1 MKMLISMV
9 LALGVM
15 LFASQYM
22 LKGMGGIPGFGGSS
36 ESASSG
42 LNNLGN
48 ALRDEDVT
56 VYQWTDAQGVTHY
69 GSTPPTGQGSY
80 EVKQIQAN
88 ANLMQAHKLPVAEE
102 EPDTQGAKVAR
113 VGSLY
118 TPEGIKGMMDDASQL
133 QEQMNQR
140 AEEQEKMLQDIL
152 NPPSKK

>member
-9 LALGVM
+9 LALGIG

-22 LKGMGGIPGFGGSS
+22 LKGMGGIPGFGGES
-36 ESASSG
+36 EPASSG

-48 ALRDEDVT
+48 ALNDENVT
-56 VYQWTDAQGVTHY
+56 VYQWIDAQGVTHY

-80 EVKQIQAN
+80 EIKQIQAN
-88 ANLMQAHKLPVAEE
+88 ANLMQAHKSRPEE
-102 EPDTQGAKVAR
+102 EEADTQRPKVAK

-118 TPEGIKGMMDDASQL
+118 TPEGVKGMMDDASKL

-140 AEEQEKMLQDIL
+140 TAEQEKMMQDIMHPA
-152 NPPSKK
+152 NKK

>member
-9 LALGVM
+9 LTLGVV

-22 LKGMGGIPGFGGSS
+22 LKGMGGIPGFGGTS
-36 ESASSG
+36 EPASSG

-80 EVKQIQAN
+80 QVKQIQAN
-88 ANLMQAHKLPVAEE
+88 ANLMQAHKPQAEE
-102 EPDTQGAKVAR
+102 EAVDTQGPKVAK

-118 TPEGIKGMMDDASQL
+118 TPEGVKGMMDDASKL
-133 QEQMNQR
+133 QEQLNQR
-140 AEEQEKMLQDIL
+140 TEEQEKMMQELMH
-152 NPPSKK
+152 PASKK

>member
-9 LALGVM
+9 LALGVV

-22 LKGMGGIPGFGGSS
+22 LKGMGGIPGFGGAS
-36 ESASSG
+36 EPASSG
-42 LNNLGN
+42 LNSLGN

-80 EVKQIQAN
+80 QVKQIQAN
-88 ANLMQAHKLPVAEE
+88 ANLIQAHKPPAEE
-102 EPDTQGAKVAR
+102 EKADAQQPKVAK

-118 TPEGIKGMMDDASQL
+118 TPEGVKGLMDDASKL
-133 QEQMNQR
+133 QEQMSQR
-140 AEEQEKMLQDIL
+140 NEDQEKMLQDL
-152 NPPSKK
+152 MHPATKK

>member
-9 LALGVM
+9 LTLGVV

-22 LKGMGGIPGFGGSS
+22 LKGVSGIPGFGSAS

-48 ALRDEDVT
+48 AVLDEDVT
-56 VYQWTDAQGVTHY
+56 VYQWVDAQGVTHY
-69 GSTPPTGQGSY
+69 GSTPPIGQGSY
-80 EVKQIQAN
+80 QVKQIQAN
-88 ANLMQAHKLPVAEE
+88 ANLMQAHKSAAEE
-102 EPDTQGAKVAR
+102 EGVDTQGPKVAK

-118 TPEGIKGMMDDASQL
+118 TPEGVKGMMDDASQL

-140 AEEQEKMLQDIL
+140 AEEQEKMMQELMH
-152 NPPSKK
+152 PASKK

>member
-9 LALGVM
+9 LTLGIV

-22 LKGMGGIPGFGGSS
+22 LKGMGGIPGFGGAS

-80 EVKQIQAN
+80 EVKLIQAN
-88 ANLMQAHKLPVAEE
+88 ANLMQAHKSPAEE
-102 EPDTQGAKVAR
+102 EEADTQRPKVAKV
-113 VGSLY
+113 GTLY
-118 TPEGIKGMMDDASQL
+118 TPEGVKGMMDDASDL
-133 QEQMNQR
+133 QEQMNKR
-140 AEEQEKMLQDIL
+140 VEEQEKMMQDL
-152 NPPSKK
+152 MHPASKK

>member
-9 LALGVM
+9 LTLGVV

-22 LKGMGGIPGFGGSS
+22 LKGMGGIPGFGGGS

-48 ALRDEDVT
+48 AVLDEDIT
-56 VYQWTDAQGVTHY
+56 VYQWTDEQGVTHY

-80 EVKQIQAN
+80 QVKQIQAN
-88 ANLMQAHKLPVAEE
+88 ANLMQAHKPKAEE
-102 EPDTQGAKVAR
+102 EAADIQGPKVAK

-118 TPEGIKGMMDDASQL
+118 TPEGVKGMMDDASEL
-133 QEQMNQR
+133 QEQMNKR
-140 AEEQEKMLQDIL
+140 VEEQEKLMEELMH
-152 NPPSKK
+152 PASKK

>member
-9 LALGVM
+9 LTLGIV

-36 ESASSG
+36 EPASSG
-42 LNNLGN
+42 LNNMGN
-48 ALRDEDVT
+48 ALQDEDIT

-88 ANLMQAHKLPVAEE
+88 ANLMQAHKSRPEE
-102 EPDTQGAKVAR
+102 EEVDTQRSKVAKV
-113 VGSLY
+113 GTLY
-118 TPEGIKGMMDDASQL
+118 TPEGVKGLMDDASKL
-133 QEQMNQR
+133 KEQMNQHT
-140 AEEQEKMLQDIL
+140 AEQEKMMEELMH
-152 NPPSKK
+152 PASKK

>member
-9 LALGVM
+9 LALGIM

-22 LKGMGGIPGFGGSS
+22 LKGMGGIPGFGGTS
-36 ESASSG
+36 EPTSSG
-42 LNNLGN
+42 LSNLGN

-88 ANLMQAHKLPVAEE
+88 ANLMQAHKLPVEE
-102 EPDTQGAKVAR
+102 EADTQGAKVAK
-113 VGSLY
+113 VGALY
-118 TPEGIKGMMDDASQL
+118 TPEGVKGLMDDASKL
-133 QEQMNQR
+133 QEQMNKR
-140 AEEQEKMLQDIL
+140 VEDQEKMMQDL
-152 NPPSKK
+152 MHPASKK